1 LAEHSIRLI
10 LVDDHRSFRVP
21 VAYMLDREPDLVVVG
36 QASSLAEAREQIAS
50 GIAID
55 VALIDLDLPDGNG
68 VDLIHALRASNPTA
82 YAVVLSGTADAK
94 ARALAVEAGA
104 SAVLHKVI
112 DIAEI
117 ADAVRRLSAGETLIP
132 PVEVIALA
140 REAARFREQ
149 TRAARSVL
157 ANLTPRE
164 RDVLQAIADGLSDKQ
179 IADRLYVSPKT
190 VRNHVAGLLDKLG
203 VDSRLQALILALRH
217 GIVAID

>member
-1 LAEHSIRLI
+1 VTDRSIRLI

-21 VAYMLDREPDLVVVG
+21 VAFMLGRERDLVVVG
-36 QASSLAEAREQIAS
+36 QAGSLAEAREQIAN

-55 VALIDLDLPDGNG
+55 VALVDLDLPDGNG
-68 VDLIHALRASNPTA
+68 VDLIHDLRVANPTA

-104 SAVLHKVI
+104 SAVLHKAADVE
-112 DIAEI
+112 EI
-117 ADAVRRLSAGETLIP
+117 AAAIRRLCAGETLIP
-132 PVEVIALA
+132 AAEVIALV
-140 REAARFREQ
+140 REASRLRER
-149 TRAARSVL
+149 TRAASSVL
-157 ANLTPRE
+157 ADLTRRE

-203 VDSRLQALILALRH
+203 VDSRLQALVLAIRH
-217 GIVAID
+217 GIVSID